1 MSHTLHRYGP
11 DKASLEKDYVVFA
24 IAAQTVNAKG
34 INPEFKVFEEIVRK
48 YNPVNFGDM
57 KTGNE
62 FVLPKEVITA
72 SYADNTIVHAVF
84 TDKETVAAVLKD
96 LAGANLSVSIVVSG
110 LLEETA
116 ECCHKAGIEPHT
128 VEYSLGIMG
137 KTELIPDPNVV
148 QISTMCGHG
157 MVPFNL
163 IKDLS
168 AKVTKGTM
176 TARKAAEKL
185 AGLCHCG
192 VFNPDRAEEIL
203 KLMAQS

>member
-1 MSHTLHRYGP
+1 MSHTLHRFGP

-34 INPEFKVFEEIVRK
+34 INPEFKVFENIVRK

-62 FVLPKEVITA
+62 FNTAKEVITG
-72 SYADNTIVHAVF
+72 SYADNSIVHAVF
-84 TDKETVAAVLKD
+84 TDKETVAAVLKE
-96 LAGANLSVSIVVSG
+96 LSEAKLKVSIVVSG

-128 VEYSLGIMG
+128 VEYSLGIWG
-137 KTELIPDPNVV
+137 KTELIPDPDVV

-163 IKDLS
+163 IKDL
-168 AKVTKGTM
+168 ADKVKRGRI
-176 TARKAAEKL
+176 TARAAAEKL

-203 KLMAQS
+203 KLMTQS